1 MFTTVK
7 VLKRFNVFRVQTAS
21 QISNVKFFLILVI
34 TRFFFLTPS
43 VLKKKNGIFVRNFS
57 LEIASRLW
65 IFMQIH
71 IFTNPLRKCAK
82 FVSNFSYFFLSLSLI
97 ISKQTRKSKERSEK
111 RNSLLLIAA

>member
-34 TRFFFLTPS
+34 TRSLTPS

-82 FVSNFSYFFLSLSLI
+82 FVSNFSYFFLSLFLI